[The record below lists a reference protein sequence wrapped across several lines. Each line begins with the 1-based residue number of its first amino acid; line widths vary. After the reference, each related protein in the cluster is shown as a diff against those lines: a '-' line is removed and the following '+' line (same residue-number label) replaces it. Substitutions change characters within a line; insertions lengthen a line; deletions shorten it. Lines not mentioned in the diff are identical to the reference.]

1 MLSAIRAARSM
12 TKVASV
18 PNPSLYTPDVAYR
31 LHFYCNAP
39 RYSGVSVPSCQTI
52 ASGFSYS
59 LVSSPNFVWKVRD
72 SNPRFAVEQY
82 RSYSYSCL
90 GDALLCCRLSSRPI
104 FLMSRFFRCDSIAI
118 ASSHH
123 TPHCEGSPQSLTSR
137 STAWCCVSC
146 HQGVSL

>member
-72 SNPRFAVEQY
+72 SNPQCCSFMLRLHDLLRPPLSVNLPMCPVSSVAISSQQLQIVIHTLCY
-82 RSYSYSCL
+82 IL
-90 GDALLCCRLSSRPI
+90 GYL
-104 FLMSRFFRCDSIAI
+104 I
-118 ASSHH
+118 ASVGPACAS
-123 TPHCEGSPQSLTSR
+123 
-137 STAWCCVSC
+137 
-146 HQGVSL
+146 

>member
-1 MLSAIRAARSM
+1 MCMLSAIRAARSM

-59 LVSSPNFVWKVRD
+59 LVSSPNFVWKMRD
-72 SNPRFAVEQY
+72 SNPPFAVEQY

-104 FLMSRFFRCDSIAI
+104 FQCVLSLALRFHRSSFKSSYTPLRRFSAI
-118 ASSHH
+118 SNFA
-123 TPHCEGSPQSLTSR
+123 
-137 STAWCCVSC
+137 
-146 HQGVSL
+146 